1 VRLNT
6 FLLEWSQK
14 KGKGLT
20 MIDIDETIFKT
31 FAKIKVIKN
40 GSVIRELDNQEFNTY
55 DRQDDEEFDFGEFR
69 NAELFN
75 KTSKPIKKTIERI
88 LSMIKKIGDKGSKIV
103 FLTARTNFDDKN
115 TFLDTFRKYGI
126 PIDDIYV
133 ERAGNYIKTTTDK
146 IAPIKKSIIMKYIQ
160 SGEYRRVRL
169 IDDDIKNCKTFL
181 ELKNDITDELK
192 EKVRRIHG
200 LDDTEEEPIKF
211 FALQVTDD
219 GTLKEIN

>member
-1 VRLNT
+1 MRLDT

-14 KGKGLT
+14 KGKGIT
-20 MIDIDETIFKT
+20 FYDIDETIFKT

-55 DRQDDEEFDFGEFR
+55 ERQDDEDFDFGEFR

-88 LSMIKKIGDKGSKIV
+88 LSMVKKIGDKGSKIV
-103 FLTARTNFDDKN
+103 LLTARTDFDDKN

-211 FALQVTDD
+211 FALQVKED
-219 GTLKEIN
+219 GTIKEIN

>member
-1 VRLNT
+1 MRLNT

-103 FLTARTNFDDKN
+103 LLTARTNFDDKN

>member
-1 VRLNT
+1 
-6 FLLEWSQK
+6 
-14 KGKGLT
+14 